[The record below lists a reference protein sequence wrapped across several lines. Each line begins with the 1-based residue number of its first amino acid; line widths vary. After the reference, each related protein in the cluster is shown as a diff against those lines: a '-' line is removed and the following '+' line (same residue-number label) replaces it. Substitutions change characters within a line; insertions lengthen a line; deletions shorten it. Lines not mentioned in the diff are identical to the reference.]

1 MIRATTFR
9 LLALAGSMAAVLSC
23 DAGAPTG
30 LGEFL
35 GGDGADTIGGGAG
48 GNPALGGDGRLP
60 TIAIDTPT
68 VYGALV
74 NVGDSILVA
83 VRVRDIGTG
92 VKSIEVAGLTVK
104 GNAEVGTQVITP
116 EFRMEMGTTF
126 SNILSLAP
134 MGLLTLGLAGVV
146 WGLWGHEQWLR
157 EER

>member
-92 VKSIEVAGLTVK
+92 VKSIVASAVETTL
-104 GNAEVGTQVITP
+104 VGVSSIDNSGSTEPSST
-116 EFRMEMGTTF
+116 
-126 SNILSLAP
+126 
-134 MGLLTLGLAGVV
+134 
-146 WGLWGHEQWLR
+146 
-157 EER
+157 